1 LNKLA
6 ALSEPLL
13 SNQEGTARCHR
24 SRSCL
29 PAEALHRK
37 LSALDTQRVSSD
49 SGELAQVL
57 PLHPWA
63 KARSKICRPG
73 AEPITCRDGSLLL
86 LRTAHCA
93 PHGSSLTAC
102 LLQGPA
108 AVRGRGGAGGKS
120 AQSICCRPQHRR
132 CAAPLAAMSEPLSVI
147 AQLPPLRP
155 RCCSAACGELA
166 AALLWGSVF
175 AQSWRA
181 RRHAAQLRRWH
192 LR

>member
-1 LNKLA
+1 MNKLA

-13 SNQEGTARCHR
+13 PNQEGTARCHR

-37 LSALDTQRVSSD
+37 LSALVTQRVSSD

-57 PLHPWA
+57 PLHQWA
-63 KARSKICRPG
+63 KARSKTCRPG

-86 LRTAHCA
+86 RRTAHCA
-93 PHGSSLTAC
+93 PRGSALTGC

-132 CAAPLAAMSEPLSVI
+132 CAAPLLPHKSLSC
-147 AQLPPLRP
+147 P
-155 RCCSAACGELA
+155 SARNCRRSGLAA
-166 AALLWGSVF
+166 AALLAEVLRMRSCGAPF
-175 AQSWRA
+175 ALNHGGRGGMQHSCA
-181 RRHAAQLRRWH
+181 GGI
-192 LR
+192 